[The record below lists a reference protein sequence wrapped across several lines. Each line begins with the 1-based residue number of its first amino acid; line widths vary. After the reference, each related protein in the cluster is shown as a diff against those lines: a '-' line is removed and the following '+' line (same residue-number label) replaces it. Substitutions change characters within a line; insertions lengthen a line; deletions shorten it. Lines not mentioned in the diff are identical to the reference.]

1 VGGGTYPQPG
11 EISLAHNGVLF
22 LDELPEFK
30 RSVLE
35 VMRQPLEDREVTISR
50 AKFTVTYPSSFML
63 VASMN
68 PSPSGYF
75 NDPDSPMKS
84 SPAEMQRYLS
94 KISGPLLDRI
104 DIHIEVTPVP
114 FEKLSEER
122 RGEPSKII
130 RERVVKARSR
140 QTKRFQEESKIH
152 YNAQMGVKQIAKYC
166 KLDRNALDLLKNA
179 MERLN
184 LSARAYDR
192 ILKVARTIA
201 DLAGSDNIHP
211 EHISEAIQYRSLD
224 RNDWFV

>member
-1 VGGGTYPQPG
+1 M
-11 EISLAHNGVLF
+11 AHNGVLF

-30 RSVLE
+30 REVLE

-50 AKFTVTYPSSFML
+50 AKFTITYPSSFML

-68 PSPSGYF
+68 PSPSGFF
-75 NDPDSPMKS
+75 NNSESSISS
-84 SPAEMQRYLS
+84 SPHETSRYLN

-114 FEKLSEER
+114 FDKLSEER
-122 RGEPSKII
+122 KAESSASI
-130 RERVVKARSR
+130 RERVIKAREI
-140 QTKRFQEESKIH
+140 QVTRFSDYEKVN
-152 YNAQMGVKQIAKYC
+152 YNAQMSTRLIREFC
-166 KLDRNALDLLKNA
+166 PLDENSKELLKSA

-201 DLAGSDNIHP
+201 DLENAADISSH
-211 EHISEAIQYRSLD
+211 HIAEAIQYRSLD
-224 RNDWFV
+224 REGWLG